1 MVLHDRKEVVS
12 EKTAE
17 PVTLLLD
24 EGKSLRVIAE
34 LPGITEE
41 KILIDL
47 GETRI
52 GNFCTPETGSRKKF
66 RKVIALPIEV
76 RLEKK
81 NVKRGILDLTLE
93 KISSM

>member
-1 MVLHDRKEVVS
+1 MVLHDRKEIVS

-24 EGKSLRVIAE
+24 EGKSLQVIAE
-34 LPGITEE
+34 LQGITEE
-41 KILIDL
+41 KIFIDL
-47 GETRI
+47 DKHELVI
-52 GNFCTPETGSRKKF
+52 SAPETGSRKKF

-81 NVKRGILDLTLE
+81 
-93 KISSM
+93 KIK

>member
-1 MVLHDRKEVVS
+1 MVLCEQKEIAS
-12 EKTAE
+12 EETEE
-17 PVTLLLD
+17 PVTILLD

-47 GETRI
+47 EKHELAISAT
-52 GNFCTPETGSRKKF
+52 ETGSRKKF
-66 RKVIALPIEV
+66 RKVITLPVGV

-81 NVKRGILDLTLE
+81 RFQRGILDITLE
-93 KISSM
+93 KILSV

>member
-1 MVLHDRKEVVS
+1 MVQCYRKETAS
-12 EKTAE
+12 EETAE
-17 PVTLLLD
+17 PVTILMD

-47 GETRI
+47 EKHELAISAT
-52 GNFCTPETGSRKKF
+52 ETGSGKKF
-66 RKVIALPIEV
+66 RKVITLPVGV

-81 NVKRGILDLTLE
+81 RFQRGILDLTLE
-93 KISSM
+93 KILSI

>member
-1 MVLHDRKEVVS
+1 MVLHDRKEIVS

-47 GETRI
+47 EKHELAI
-52 GNFCTPETGSRKKF
+52 SAPETGSRKKF

-76 RLEKK
+76 R
-81 NVKRGILDLTLE
+81 
-93 KISSM
+93 

>member
-1 MVLHDRKEVVS
+1 MVLHDRKEIVS

-17 PVTLLLD
+17 LVTFLLD

-41 KILIDL
+41 KIFIDL
-47 GETRI
+47 EKHELAISAT
-52 GNFCTPETGSRKKF
+52 ETGSRKKF

-76 RLEKK
+76 KVREKE
-81 NVKRGILDLTLE
+81 I
-93 KISSM
+93 